1 MERRPYL
8 LRPDRPPEGEPR
20 RLFDGETETELSPAA
35 QERARAVGLVM
46 RRPQWSP
53 NTMLAHEATLY
64 AREKGLD
71 GDLHHALARAYWER
85 GVDLSSLEILG
96 EIAQGCGLDW
106 AELAPR
112 LESGHY
118 RDRVLEEYQAA
129 RDKGVTGTPAY
140 LISGELLGGDVSLE
154 DLRSAVEK
162 AA

>member
-53 NTMLAHEATLY
+53 NTILAHEATLY

-71 GDLHHALARAYWER
+71 GDLHHALARAYWELR
-85 GVDLSSLEILG
+85 ADLSSPEIFG
-96 EIAQGCGLDW
+96 ESARRCGPDR
-106 AELAPR
+106 AEVAPR
-112 LESGHY
+112 LRRRMISDLCCSTRSDE
-118 RDRVLEEYQAA
+118 RVM
-129 RDKGVTGTPAY
+129 T
-140 LISGELLGGDVSLE
+140 
-154 DLRSAVEK
+154 
-162 AA
+162 